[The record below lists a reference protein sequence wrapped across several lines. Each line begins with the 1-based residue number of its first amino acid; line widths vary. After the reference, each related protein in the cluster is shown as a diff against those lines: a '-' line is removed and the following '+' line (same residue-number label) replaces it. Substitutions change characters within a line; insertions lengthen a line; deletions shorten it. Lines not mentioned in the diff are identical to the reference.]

1 MICTFGRSQF
11 SPGNSSARFS
21 TVCRP
26 IYPFVL
32 FLLTL
37 SIVLG
42 IVIVMFFQCITAL
55 FDPANRRREGTRW
68 GLIIYTVL
76 MFSFA
81 TIRTLMGLNLMS
93 ISFIDNREF
102 PGVGDQL
109 PPGPIGYTLSLCPKA
124 SSIVPGLAF
133 LFNNW
138 LANGLLVCFSLPC
151 THPEVSHRL
160 LFQLYRCYVI
170 YSMNLWV
177 IAFPCFTYL
186 GSLGTHLTRPHVGR
200 ALG

>member
-26 IYPFVL
+26 IYQFVL

-42 IVIVMFFQCITAL
+42 IVIVMFFQCIAAL
-55 FDPANRRREGTRW
+55 SDTANRRREGTKW

-76 MFSFA
+76 IFSFA
-81 TIRTLMGLNLMS
+81 TIRTAMGLNFIS

-109 PPGPIGYTLSLCPKA
+109 PPGPIGYTLSACPKA
-124 SSIVPGLAF
+124 TSVVTNLAS
-133 LFNNW
+133 LLTNW
-138 LANGLLVCFSLPC
+138 LANGLLARFSLPC
-151 THPEVSHRL
+151 THPEISHGL
-160 LFQLYRCYVI
+160 LF
-170 YSMNLWV
+170 
-177 IAFPCFTYL
+177 
-186 GSLGTHLTRPHVGR
+186 
-200 ALG
+200 